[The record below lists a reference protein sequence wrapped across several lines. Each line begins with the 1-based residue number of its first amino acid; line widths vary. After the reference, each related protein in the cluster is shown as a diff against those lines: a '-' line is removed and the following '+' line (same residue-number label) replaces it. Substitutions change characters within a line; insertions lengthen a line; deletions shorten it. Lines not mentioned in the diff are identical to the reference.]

1 MTKLLTGQELIDE
14 CEKRGIDVRGE
25 RVSFEDLK
33 KPHRAQPTDY
43 ELQQRLIEY
52 KRHLRES
59 RMWMLALIS
68 ALTSFASAII
78 ALVAVYGKDLF

>member
-1 MTKLLTGQELIDE
+1 MSKMPTGQDLINA
-14 CEKRGIDVRGE
+14 CEKKGIDIQGE
-25 RVSFEDLK
+25 RILFEDLK
-33 KPHRAQPTDY
+33 KTHRAQATDY
-43 ELQQRLIEY
+43 ELQQRLIEF

-78 ALVAVYGKDLF
+78 ALVAVYGR